1 MRDNERVQSGLS
13 KIGKTFQGVE
23 DDKGTNGN
31 SNIGGGMSQSSGGG
45 VKGVIM
51 HSLTHHPPFTDEGY
65 ICICCS
71 SLFFR
76 VKVSSI

>member
-23 DDKGTNGN
+23 DDKDTNEN
-31 SNIGGGMSQSSGGG
+31 SNTGDGMSQSSGGG
-45 VKGVIM
+45 MKEVIM
-51 HSLTHHPPFTDEGY
+51 HSLTHHPLFTDEGY
-65 ICICCS
+65 IYVVAAFS
-71 SLFFR
+71 FR